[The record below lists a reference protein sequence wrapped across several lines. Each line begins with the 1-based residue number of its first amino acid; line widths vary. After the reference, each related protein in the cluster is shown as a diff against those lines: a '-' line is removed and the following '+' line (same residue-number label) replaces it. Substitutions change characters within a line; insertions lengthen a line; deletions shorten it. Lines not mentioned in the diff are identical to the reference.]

1 MLAAFIKMLSSWKQP
16 CLSFSQQYVLAQRVS
31 ITVHHKF
38 STRNIAEKVDR
49 SPTFKERSFD
59 FFQKSEKYKDMWVPS
74 NKMFHIPS
82 YCETDGQSKRT
93 MTDLII
99 DFSVSETVSNALKKP
114 ACYSSLISGPS
125 QEKNV
130 SLVLDHCTG
139 NEALIMANTLF
150 RIVGENFK
158 KGFFYRYLLCKANH
172 WIKNCSSH
180 QELVIWSFLFSLEK
194 SQQSNAC
201 LRCIYER
208 FKTDVSLF
216 QCLNAFEMSILCNA
230 WFTSNIIVSAKPMLR
245 IVENLLRAEICLSP
259 GVFSQETLS
268 MLKVLRKAGFGTDH
282 LFESL
287 MSSLSS
293 PNARNLNL
301 AQATHALALLADH
314 RCLVDENLIQNIT
327 HLIETTAKK
336 PLQMPYVFMHPS
348 RGTRVKD
355 LTRFLWTAS
364 CLIPTNVIS
373 QDRIASEI
381 IDQVDA
387 GWNTGS
393 FQLDHDC
400 HLLSDFFLSLACWKI
415 YPQSLIDK
423 IIDRSFID
431 VVLRQRQTIRQSRLA
446 LFLVA
451 AQIEASHLPLVNKFL
466 PEIASNLP
474 PYKVEKEL
482 LKRPQLA
489 RLAGLIDRYREE
501 LGWENI
507 HCCTTVPHLNL
518 AGLTFDHEGG
528 KVAVEVLDSHVCM
541 RHSNIP
547 ERLLN
552 LKIRLSRELGYKV
565 IELDVQQTNRKE
577 QEAEVEVHIYSDQQV
592 AMIRKC
598 LEKLY
603 M

>member
-1 MLAAFIKMLSSWKQP
+1 MTPSFFNMLSNWKQL
-16 CLSFSQQYVLAQRVS
+16 CLSFSHQYVLAQRAFINS
-31 ITVHHKF
+31 HHKF
-38 STRNIAEKVDR
+38 STHNIAEKLDR
-49 SPTFKERSFD
+49 LLTFKERSFD

-74 NKMFHIPS
+74 NKMFNIPGD
-82 YCETDGQSKRT
+82 CGTDGQANKT

-99 DFSVSETVSNALKKP
+99 DFSVPETVSNDLKNP
-114 ACYSSLISGPS
+114 SCYSSLISGPS
-125 QEKNV
+125 QEKSV
-130 SLVLDHCTG
+130 ALVLDHCTG

-158 KGFFYRYLLCKANH
+158 KGAFYRYLLCKANH

-180 QELVIWSFLFSLEK
+180 QELVLWAFIFSLEK

-201 LRCIYER
+201 FRCIYER

-216 QCLNAFEMSILCNA
+216 QCLNAFEMGIICNA

-245 IVENLLRAEICLSP
+245 VVENLLREEICLSP

-301 AQATHALALLADH
+301 AQAAHGLALLADR
-314 RCLVDENLIQNIT
+314 RCLVDESIIQNIT
-327 HLIETTAKK
+327 HLIKTAAKK
-336 PLQMPYVFMHPS
+336 PLQTPYMFMHPS
-348 RGTRVKD
+348 RGTRIKD

-387 GWNTGS
+387 GWRTGS
-393 FQLDHDC
+393 FQLDQDC

-415 YPQSLIDK
+415 YPQPLIDK
-423 IIDRSFID
+423 IIDRNFIN
-431 VVLRQRQTIRQSRLA
+431 VVLRQRQTVRQSRLA

-451 AQIEASHLPLVNKFL
+451 AQIEAPHLLLVKEFL
-466 PEIASNLP
+466 PDIASNLP
-474 PYKVEKEL
+474 PYKIEKEL
-482 LKRPQLA
+482 VKRPQLA
-489 RLAGLIDRYREE
+489 RLAGVIDRYREE

-507 HCCTTVPHLNL
+507 RCCTTVPHLNL
-518 AGLTFDHEGG
+518 AGLTFDYEGRQ
-528 KVAVEVLDSHVCM
+528 VAVEVLDSYVCM
-541 RHSNIP
+541 RHSNRP
-547 ERLLN
+547 ERLLA
-552 LKIRLSRELGYKV
+552 LKNRLSRELGYKV
-565 IELDVQQTNRKE
+565 IELDVQQTNRME
-577 QEAEVEVHIYSDQQV
+577 QEAEVEVHSYSDQQV
-592 AMIRKC
+592 TMIRKC

>member
-1 MLAAFIKMLSSWKQP
+1 MPAAFIKMLSSWKKP
-16 CLSFSQQYVLAQRVS
+16 CLSFSQQYVLAQRVF
-31 ITVHHKF
+31 ITVRHKF
-38 STRNIAEKVDR
+38 STHNIAEKVDR

-74 NKMFHIPS
+74 NKMFHIPGD
-82 YCETDGQSKRT
+82 CETDGQSKRT

-125 QEKNV
+125 QENNV

-158 KGFFYRYLLCKANH
+158 KGSFYRYLLCKANH

-180 QELVIWSFLFSLEK
+180 QELVLWAFLFSLEK

-301 AQATHALALLADH
+301 AQATHA
-314 RCLVDENLIQNIT
+314 
-327 HLIETTAKK
+327 
-336 PLQMPYVFMHPS
+336 
-348 RGTRVKD
+348 
-355 LTRFLWTAS
+355 
-364 CLIPTNVIS
+364 
-373 QDRIASEI
+373 
-381 IDQVDA
+381 
-387 GWNTGS
+387 
-393 FQLDHDC
+393 
-400 HLLSDFFLSLACWKI
+400 
-415 YPQSLIDK
+415 
-423 IIDRSFID
+423 
-431 VVLRQRQTIRQSRLA
+431 
-446 LFLVA
+446 
-451 AQIEASHLPLVNKFL
+451 
-466 PEIASNLP
+466 
-474 PYKVEKEL
+474 
-482 LKRPQLA
+482 
-489 RLAGLIDRYREE
+489 
-501 LGWENI
+501 
-507 HCCTTVPHLNL
+507 
-518 AGLTFDHEGG
+518 
-528 KVAVEVLDSHVCM
+528 
-541 RHSNIP
+541 
-547 ERLLN
+547 
-552 LKIRLSRELGYKV
+552 
-565 IELDVQQTNRKE
+565 
-577 QEAEVEVHIYSDQQV
+577 
-592 AMIRKC
+592 
-598 LEKLY
+598 
-603 M
+603 